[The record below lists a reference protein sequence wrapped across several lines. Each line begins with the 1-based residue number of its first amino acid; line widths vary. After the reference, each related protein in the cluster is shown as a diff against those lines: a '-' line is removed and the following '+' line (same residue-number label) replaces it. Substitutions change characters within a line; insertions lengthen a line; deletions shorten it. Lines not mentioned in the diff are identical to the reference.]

1 LRQRLLSLLRE
12 HSFRRGAPGE
22 FLLASGRRSDF
33 FINCKATVL
42 RSEAHHLAGNLLL
55 DRLARFGSL
64 DGVGGVAIGACPL
77 VSAVA
82 TVAHGRGTPLDAF
95 YVRLSR
101 KDHGMAQKVDG
112 LEAIPQG
119 GRVAMIEDVLT
130 TGGSL
135 RHGVEQARGAG
146 LEVVGAVVLVDR
158 LEGGREAIEEMGVA
172 LESLYTRK
180 DFMDG

>member
-1 LRQRLLSLLRE
+1 MRQRLLSLLRT
-12 HSFRRGAPGE
+12 HSFRKGAPGE

-55 DRLARFGSL
+55 DLLGRFAPL

-112 LEAIPQG
+112 LEAIPRG

-135 RHGVEQARGAG
+135 RHGIEQAREAG
-146 LEVVGAVVLVDR
+146 LEVVGAAVLVDR
-158 LEGGREAIEEMGVA
+158 MEGGREAIEGMGVL
-172 LESLYTRK
+172 LETLYSRK

>member
-1 LRQRLLSLLRE
+1 MRERLLDLLRT
-12 HSFRRGAPGE
+12 HSFRKGASGE
-22 FLLASGRRSDF
+22 FLLASGKRSDF

-42 RSEAHHLAGNLLL
+42 RSEAHHLVGNLVLDLL
-55 DRLARFGSL
+55 GRFGPL

-82 TVAHGRGTPLDAF
+82 TVAHGRGTHLDAF

-112 LEAIPQG
+112 LEAIPEG
-119 GRVAMIEDVLT
+119 GRVAMVEDVLT

-135 RHGVEQARGAG
+135 RHGIEQARGSG
-146 LEVVGAVVLVDR
+146 LVVVGAVVLVDR
-158 LEGGREAIEEMGVA
+158 LEGGREAVEEMGVR
-172 LESLYTRK
+172 LETLYSRK

>member
-1 LRQRLLSLLRE
+1 MRERLLGLLRT
-12 HSFRRGAPGE
+12 HSFKKGAPGQ
-22 FLLASGRRSDF
+22 FLLASGKRSDF

-42 RSEAHHLAGNLLL
+42 RSEAHHLVGNLVLDLL
-55 DRLARFGSL
+55 GRFGPL

-82 TVAHGRGTPLDAF
+82 TVAHGRGTTLDAF

-112 LEAIPQG
+112 LEAIREG
-119 GRVAMIEDVLT
+119 GRVAMVEDVLT

-135 RHGVEQARGAG
+135 RHGIEQARGSG
-146 LEVVGAVVLVDR
+146 LDVVGAVVLVDR
-158 LEGGREAIEEMGVA
+158 MEGGREAIEEMGVVLEA
-172 LESLYTRK
+172 LYSRK

>member
-1 LRQRLLSLLRE
+1 MRERLLDLLRT
-12 HSFRRGAPGE
+12 HSFRKGAPGE
-22 FLLASGRRSDF
+22 FLLASGKRSDF

-42 RSEAHHLAGNLLL
+42 RSEAHHLVGNLVLDLL
-55 DRLARFGSL
+55 GRFGPL

-82 TVAHGRGTPLDAF
+82 TVAHGRGTTLDAF

-112 LEAIPQG
+112 LEAIPEG
-119 GRVAMIEDVLT
+119 GRVAMVEDVLT

-135 RHGVEQARGAG
+135 RHGIEQARGSG
-146 LEVVGAVVLVDR
+146 LVVVGAVVLVDR
-158 LEGGREAIEEMGVA
+158 LEGGREAIEEMGVR
-172 LESLYTRK
+172 LETLYSRK

>member
-1 LRQRLLSLLRE
+1 VRERLLDLLRT
-12 HSFRRGAPGE
+12 HSFRKGAPGE
-22 FLLASGRRSDF
+22 FLLASGKRSDF

-42 RSEAHHLAGNLLL
+42 RSEAHHLVGNLVLDLL
-55 DRLARFGSL
+55 GRFGPL

-82 TVAHGRGTPLDAF
+82 TVAHGRGTTLDAF

-112 LEAIPQG
+112 LEAIPEG
-119 GRVAMIEDVLT
+119 GRVAMVEDVLT

-135 RHGVEQARGAG
+135 RHGIEQARGSG
-146 LEVVGAVVLVDR
+146 LVVVGAVVLVDR
-158 LEGGREAIEEMGVA
+158 LEGGREAIEEMGVR
-172 LESLYTRK
+172 LETLYSRK